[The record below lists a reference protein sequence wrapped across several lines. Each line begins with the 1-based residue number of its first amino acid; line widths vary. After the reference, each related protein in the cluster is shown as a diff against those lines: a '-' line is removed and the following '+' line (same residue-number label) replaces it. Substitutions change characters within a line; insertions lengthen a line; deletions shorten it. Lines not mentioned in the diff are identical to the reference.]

1 MRAGWSPGG
10 EGLLLNNSSYCSK
23 FNLVRCNLTS
33 DPCSYHVSH
42 QGCFALINNFE
53 HSIHEWYHIFLLN
66 VFIIFFLW
74 YYFLVYNL
82 LKIAGPELMFT
93 KLLWLLIFL

>member
-1 MRAGWSPGG
+1 MNGTT
-10 EGLLLNNSSYCSK
+10 
-23 FNLVRCNLTS
+23 F
-33 DPCSYHVSH
+33 
-42 QGCFALINNFE
+42 F
-53 HSIHEWYHIFLLN
+53 FLLN
-66 VFIIFFLW
+66 VFIIFFFFLW